1 MVRRFEQTLADIDK
15 RCRAHKIPYTII
27 GGIAVIIH
35 GYLRTTAD
43 VDVTILTE
51 IDNLERILSV
61 FADDYRARAKEFV
74 AVERSD
80 VPERLEELLA
90 ATKSRRK
97 K

>member
-15 RCRAHKIPYTII
+15 RCRAHQISYTII

-35 GYLRTTAD
+35 GYL
-43 VDVTILTE
+43 
-51 IDNLERILSV
+51 
-61 FADDYRARAKEFV
+61 RARAKEFV